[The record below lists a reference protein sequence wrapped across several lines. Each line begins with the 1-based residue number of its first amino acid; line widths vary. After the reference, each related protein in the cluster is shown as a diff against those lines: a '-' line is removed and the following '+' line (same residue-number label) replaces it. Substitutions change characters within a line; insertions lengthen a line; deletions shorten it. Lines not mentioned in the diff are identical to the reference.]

1 MEHRVCLVT
10 GANSGIGLET
20 ARGLARRDARVVMVC
35 RDPVKGEAARR
46 DVMTTTGNAKVDLL
60 IADLASLDSVRQLAE
75 QVKARY
81 PQLHVL
87 IHNAGLMAKRREVS
101 ADGFELQFAVHHLAV
116 FLLTDLLLDLLKKS
130 APARIINVSSMI
142 HKLGKI
148 DFTDLQSERKFGTY
162 RSYGRSKL
170 AMLLYTY
177 ELAARL
183 QGTGVT
189 VNALHPGAVATNIGM
204 PGWMQPFLATPE
216 QGARTTLYLATAPE
230 LERVTGKYFVD
241 GKEARSSRASYD
253 RNLGARLW
261 TVTEQLLAGASI
273 PVSHS
278 G

>member
-1 MEHRVCLVT
+1 MKNKTCLVT

-35 RDPVKGEAARR
+35 RDQKKGEAARR
-46 DVMTTTGNAKVDLL
+46 DIMATTGNGKIDLL
-60 IADLASLDSVRQLAE
+60 IADLASLQSVRQLAA
-75 QVKARY
+75 QVNANY

-87 IHNAGLMAKRREVS
+87 IHNAGLMSKQREVS

-148 DFTDLQSERKFGTY
+148 NFDDLQSERKFGTY
-162 RSYGRSKL
+162 RTYGQSKL
-170 AMLLYTY
+170 AMILYTH

-183 QGTGVT
+183 RGTGVT

-204 PGWMQPFLATPE
+204 PAWLNPFLATPE
-216 QGARTTLYLATAPE
+216 QGARTTLYLATSPE
-230 LERVTGKYFVD
+230 VERVTGKYFVNS
-241 GKEARSSRASYD
+241 KEAESSRASHD
-253 RNLGARLW
+253 HNVGKRLW
-261 TVTEQLLAGASI
+261 VVSEQLIAS
-273 PVSHS
+273 VS
-278 G
+278 

>member
-1 MEHRVCLVT
+1 MRNRICLVT

-20 ARGLARRDARVVMVC
+20 ARGLARLDARVVMVC
-35 RDPVKGEAARR
+35 RDPVKGETARR
-46 DVMTTTGNAKVDLL
+46 DVMTTTGNGKVDLL

-81 PQLHVL
+81 PKLHVL

-116 FLLTDLLLDLLKKS
+116 FLLTDLLLDLLKRS
-130 APARIINVSSMI
+130 APARIITVSSMI

-148 DFTDLQSERKFGTY
+148 DFADLQSERKFGTY
-162 RSYGRSKL
+162 RSYGQSKL
-170 AMLLYTY
+170 AMILYTY

-183 QGTGVT
+183 RGTGVT

-204 PGWMQPFLATPE
+204 PGWLQPFLATPE

-230 LERVTGKYFVD
+230 LERVTSKYFVS

-253 RNLGARLW
+253 RDLGARLW
-261 TVTEQLLAGASI
+261 AVTQQLLAG
-273 PVSHS
+273 
-278 G
+278 